1 VNSLQTYFGL
11 EGKTALVTG
20 AARGIGRAVA
30 EALAGCGATVV
41 VSDLNGQAC
50 EEVAASIR
58 ESGGSAFG
66 IAMDIGDEAAIK
78 SGFAKAEELL
88 GGKLDIIVNN
98 AGIMC
103 VVPIFDET
111 RMDMWDKA
119 YQINVRGTFICAREA
134 AKIMIRN
141 GEGGRIINISS
152 SSAVRPVLDGVAPYS
167 SSKGAVSTFS
177 QSLCYEL
184 APHGINVN
192 VVMPHSIMHADITT
206 QYEENK
212 TPVTGGQ
219 AVDPGRYRLPRQ
231 GRPQDIASLVAFL
244 AGPGGD
250 FISGQSIAVD
260 GGYLLT

>member
-1 VNSLQTYFGL
+1 VNSVQTYFGL
-11 EGKTALVTG
+11 DGKTALVTG
-20 AARGIGRAVA
+20 AARGLGRAIA
-30 EALAGCGATVV
+30 ETLAGCGAAVV
-41 VSDLNGQAC
+41 VSDLNAESC
-50 EEVAASIR
+50 EEAAAAIR
-58 ESGGSAFG
+58 AAGRAAFG
-66 IAMDIGDEAAIK
+66 VAMDISHLESVK
-78 SGFAKAEELL
+78 RGFAKATELL
-88 GGKLDIIVNN
+88 GGKLDILVNN
-98 AGIMC
+98 AGVMC
-103 VVPIFDET
+103 VVPIFDES

-119 YQINVRGTFICAREA
+119 YAVNVRGTFMCAREA
-134 AKIMIRN
+134 AAIMIRN

-152 SSAVRPVLDGVAPYS
+152 SSAIRPVLDGIAPYS
-167 SSKGAVSTFS
+167 SSKGAVSTMS
-177 QSLCYEL
+177 QSLSYEL
-184 APHGINVN
+184 APHGIRVN
-192 VVMPHSIMHADITT
+192 VIMPHSIMHADITT